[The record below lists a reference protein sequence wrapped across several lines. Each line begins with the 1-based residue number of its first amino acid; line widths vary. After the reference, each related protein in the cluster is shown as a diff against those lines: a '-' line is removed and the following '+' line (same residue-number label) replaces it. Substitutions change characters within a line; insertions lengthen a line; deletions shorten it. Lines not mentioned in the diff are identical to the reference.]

1 MWKYHLKCL
10 VTNGTLNFGL
20 SEMCGGIG
28 QAEGD
33 LHQIFDQSKSL
44 VWNYYNFFT
53 CQKYTSKNIVKKI
66 NYTQKAIGTLHS

>member
-44 VWNYYNFFT
+44 VWNYYQ
-53 CQKYTSKNIVKKI
+53 QKIKNVGQVSSSWL
-66 NYTQKAIGTLHS
+66 YSRG